1 MSTLILPKSKSH
13 FRWSFLSTAAAFFP
27 QRGIIS
33 NSHVLTMNWKCK
45 RFLQGST
52 PTYLRSERESGA
64 DYPKRFYVM
73 THRNGISKRGLRLD
87 SFSDF
92 WGNFALC
99 VQCDTLWQK
108 TIFRLKITFCCRIF
122 NWWYKWVKNLT
133 NFKPISKRKVRNKTF
148 LNLDLESRKLVLSF
162 NLS

>member
-1 MSTLILPKSKSH
+1 MILPTGH
-13 FRWSFLSTAAAFFP
+13 H
-27 QRGIIS
+27 QR

-52 PTYLRSERESGA
+52 PTFLRRSERESGA

-73 THRNGISKRGLRLD
+73 THRNGISKRGLRFD

-108 TIFRLKITFCCRIF
+108 TIFRLKITLCCRIS

-148 LNLDLESRKLVLSF
+148 LNLDLESRKLKPIFF
-162 NLS
+162 NFYGNRLRNSEGKPHRRPAK